1 MVADEE
7 YAATGTRYFNWGP
20 EKNSIDGVVTSHAI
34 LPQSLV
40 QIDAGKNAGSD

>member
-1 MVADEE
+1 MKFLVADEE

-20 EKNSIDGVVTSHAI
+20 EKNSIDGVVTIHAI
-34 LPQSLV
+34 LP